1 MTSEKPN
8 RIPKKPLN
16 PFVKGQLLAILVRN
30 DIKISDKFYPG
41 SSTITVTDAKGKFLF
56 SYDNGWDYGLYR
68 IHMAHPDPKKEP
80 ILVAEME
87 WYENDLNTNSQQ
99 QDVFDIHRAI
109 DEKRKELQEQKE
121 ALKNLTPDEILALQ
135 ALGITQQN
143 QNG

>member
-1 MTSEKPN
+1 MTAKKTN
-8 RIPKKPLN
+8 RIPKKALN
-16 PFVKGQLLAILVRN
+16 PFVKGQLLAILGRN
-30 DIKISDKFYPG
+30 DIKISDKPYPG
-41 SSTITVTDAKGKFLF
+41 SNTITVTDTKGKFLF

-68 IHMAHPDPKKEP
+68 ILMAHPDPKKEP

-99 QDVFDIHRAI
+99 QDIFDVFKAMN
-109 DEKRKELQEQKE
+109 EKRKELQNREE
-121 ALKNLTPDEILALQ
+121 ALKNLTPDEVLALQ